1 MKPSSRITT
10 HRQLPARALAISLTL
25 ATAAIALSAAGARA
39 QEADTIEALVPGRRS
54 ISLNLPNGGGA
65 MLGIWKVR
73 SATLN
78 RGLLVN
84 AYVRANGQDGE
95 IGDQDQASIGLSVGP
110 AFRRYIARSGP
121 VAPFIYTDVSLGASA
136 DRTGNGDNPATH
148 GWEAGA
154 GASLGLGAEWFPL
167 RRASLAGF
175 TGAHL
180 SATVG
185 RSHGPVVSATRWN
198 VVANTMSST
207 ISLQIYF

>member
-1 MKPSSRITT
+1 MMPSSRVTT
-10 HRQLPARALAISLTL
+10 PRRLPAHAFGIALALATVAISL
-25 ATAAIALSAAGARA
+25 SAGRARA

-78 RGLLVN
+78 RGLVVN
-84 AYVRANGQDGE
+84 ASVRAAGQSE
-95 IGDQDQASIGLSVGP
+95 PAGDDQESIGLSIGP

-121 VAPFIYTDVSLGASA
+121 VAPFIYTDLSLGGSV
-136 DRTGNGDNPATH
+136 DRAGNGDGAASH
-148 GWEAGA
+148 RWQAEAGA
-154 GASLGLGAEWFPL
+154 SVGLGAEWFPL
-167 RRASLAGF
+167 RRASVAGF

-180 SATVG
+180 SASVG
-185 RSHGPVVSATRWN
+185 RVSGRDTGMTEWN
-198 VVANTMSST
+198 VGANTMSST